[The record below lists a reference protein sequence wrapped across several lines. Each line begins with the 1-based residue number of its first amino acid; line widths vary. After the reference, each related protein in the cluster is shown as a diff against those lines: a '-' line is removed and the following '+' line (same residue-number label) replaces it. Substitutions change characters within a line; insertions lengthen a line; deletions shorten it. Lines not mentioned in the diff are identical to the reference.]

1 MSNLVSTSNNYFK
14 LKINHIIYLTGF
26 LTFLT
31 QLPNFYGE
39 DIVNARNNYLYGE
52 KTDFWGGIS
61 TLVYGYVPNLF
72 FRWQIWLAIFQIA
85 IAAYGL
91 AKLLSVKVVKKPQ
104 AIALMLIIYSCLL
117 FAASM
122 TRDGLMFSLLLLGL
136 AILKVNI
143 IKDKPISKL
152 LIPLSII
159 SLAMSFRPW
168 LSIAILPVVA
178 LIFYDRNE
186 KFGKK
191 LTAILLLML
200 ALAPGAIEISSS
212 KLLHLQKSFPEQ
224 QVMIMDAAA
233 SYCYSNNV
241 STNSRA
247 NSLLNYFS
255 TDKQFGDY
263 ACNIFRADT
272 WLSLTREN
280 NLSDSTGSFW
290 IIPAG
295 DLANYQTIKRS
306 WIKLIT
312 LDPITYFQNKILFA
326 GKIIVGSDSRNLAIL
341 NANGIQEE
349 IAAIYKLPF
358 DLFITLHAFSVIAV
372 FSYICIFLLCKK
384 RSLRS
389 NLIQIDRSLA
399 SVSFSIFLWV
409 SLSAIAYIG
418 SNGRYVYSITL
429 MTLVLLM
436 SKNQQVDLDDYAQ
449 K

>member
-1 MSNLVSTSNNYFK
+1 M
-14 LKINHIIYLTGF
+14 
-26 LTFLT
+26 T

-39 DIVNARNNYLYGE
+39 DIVNARINYLDGE

-61 TLVYGYVPNLF
+61 TLVYGHVPNLF

-85 IAAYGL
+85 SAAYGL
-91 AKLLSVKVVKKPQ
+91 AKLFTARVVNNLH
-104 AIALMLIIYSCLL
+104 AIALVLIIYSSLL

-122 TRDGLMFSLLLLGL
+122 TRDGLMFSLMLLGL
-136 AILKVNI
+136 AILRLNI
-143 IKDKPISKL
+143 NENKSKSKL
-152 LIPLSII
+152 LFPLTLISI
-159 SLAMSFRPW
+159 AMSFRPW
-168 LSIAILPVVA
+168 LSIALLPAIA
-178 LIFYDRNE
+178 LILSGNE
-186 KFGKK
+186 NKYGKK
-191 LTAILLLML
+191 ITVTILLILSL
-200 ALAPGAIEISSS
+200 TPLAIEISSS

-233 SYCYSNNV
+233 SYCYSNNE

-247 NSLLNYFS
+247 YILLNFFS

-272 WLSLTREN
+272 WLSLTRKN
-280 NLSDSTGSFW
+280 NLSDPAGSFW
-290 IIPAG
+290 LIPAG
-295 DLANYQTIKRS
+295 DLANYQIIKRS
-306 WIKLIT
+306 WIKLII

-326 GKIIVGSDSRNLAIL
+326 GKIIVGSDSRNLSIL

-358 DLFITLHAFSVIAV
+358 DLFISLHAFSVIAV
-372 FSYICIFLLCKK
+372 FSYICIFLLWKK

-389 NLIQIDRSLA
+389 NFIHIDRTLS

-409 SLSAIAYIG
+409 SLSTIAYIG

-429 MTLVLLM
+429 MTLILLM
-436 SKNQQVDLDDYAQ
+436 SKNQELDLDTYA
-449 K
+449 KK